1 MLTKR
6 TTIWRATARAA
17 ATAVAAAAITLSG
30 GCKNKPVQDET
41 SDDEMRVNAAI
52 VQMHFDE
59 QARAGSIMSRTIYP
73 YHFVADQTRLTP
85 LGEEH
90 VRTLELALAE
100 EGGKPIQ
107 LNVRRGDA
115 STELYE
121 ARVEALKER
130 FAAAGVE
137 ADRVVFADGLGGGK
151 GISSKAIADAEAAA
165 AAATDTS
172 TGRRSQ
178 GGGSRSMGGP
188 TGPGTGYQSN
198 TQSRSER

>member
-6 TTIWRATARAA
+6 TTIWQATARAT
-17 ATAVAAAAITLSG
+17 ATVAAAAALTLSG
-30 GCKNKPVQDET
+30 GCKNKPAQDEAG
-41 SDDEMRVNAAI
+41 DAEMRVNAAI
-52 VQMHFDE
+52 VQMHFEE
-59 QARAGSIMSRTIYP
+59 QTRAGSITSRTIYP
-73 YHFVADQTRLTP
+73 YHFVADQARLTP

-100 EGGKPIQ
+100 EGGKPIE

-115 STELYE
+115 SSELYE
-121 ARVEALKER
+121 ARVAALKER

-137 ADRVVFADGLGGGK
+137 ADRVAFADGLGGGK

-165 AAATDTS
+165 TDTS
-172 TGRRSQ
+172 TGQRSR
-178 GGGSRSMGGP
+178 GGGSRSMSGP

-198 TQSRSER
+198 TQSRGDR